1 MQKIAGKVWNFG
13 KDIDTDLIIAAR
25 YLNTSDPKELAKHV
39 MEDADPDFVN
49 KMSPGDI
56 IVAGENFGC
65 GSSREHAPIALKAA
79 GIAAVVAPTFA
90 RIFYRNAFNM
100 GLPIFELPESAE
112 IKEGAAAQ
120 GGGGDQH
127 RHECGDDHQPHDEE
141 GLQLYAD
148 PGIHAGAPQRGRP
161 DELRGGRNRKAGDG
175 MSSYKIALIKGD
187 GIGPEIIDEAVKVL
201 DAVASCEGFE
211 LRYNEVLMGGCAY
224 DITGD
229 PLPQETIDVSL
240 NADAVLFG
248 AIGGEKWDTL
258 PREKRPESGL
268 LRFRKELGVFAN
280 LRPAVVYDELVN
292 ASSLKPEIVKGV
304 DLMVVRELIGGIY
317 FGEPK
322 GREGN
327 ERAYNTMVY
336 TRDEI
341 VRIAHTAFQIA
352 MERDKRVC
360 SVDKANVLDVSQL
373 WRDTVEEV
381 AKEYPE
387 VTLSH
392 MYVDNAAMQLIRDP
406 KQFDVILTGN
416 IFGDILSDEASM
428 LSGSIG
434 LLPSA
439 SVGNKIG
446 VYEPIHGSAPD
457 IAGQGIANPIAT
469 IASASMMLRF
479 ALGETKAAD
488 RIDAAIK
495 QALAEGYR
503 TKDLAQFDAKEVC
516 STSEMG
522 SIIANYAAKC
532 KH

>member
-1 MQKIAGKVWNFG
+1 MKKY
-13 KDIDTDLIIAAR
+13 T
-25 YLNTSDPKELAKHV
+25 
-39 MEDADPDFVN
+39 
-49 KMSPGDI
+49 
-56 IVAGENFGC
+56 
-65 GSSREHAPIALKAA
+65 
-79 GIAAVVAPTFA
+79 
-90 RIFYRNAFNM
+90 
-100 GLPIFELPESAE
+100 
-112 IKEGAAAQ
+112 
-120 GGGGDQH
+120 
-127 RHECGDDHQPHDEE
+127 
-141 GLQLYAD
+141 
-148 PGIHAGAPQRGRP
+148 
-161 DELRGGRNRKAGDG
+161 
-175 MSSYKIALIKGD
+175 IALIKGD
-187 GIGPEIIDEAVKVL
+187 GIGPEIIEEAVKVL
-201 DAVASCEGFE
+201 DAVASCEGFDLSYE
-211 LRYNEVLMGGCAY
+211 EALMGGCAY

-229 PLPQETIDVSL
+229 PLPKETVQTALSS
-240 NADAVLFG
+240 DAVLFG
-248 AIGGEKWDTL
+248 AIGGEKWDNL

-268 LRFRKELGVFAN
+268 LRFRKELGVYSN

-292 ASSLKPEIVKGV
+292 ASSLKPEIVRGV

-322 GREGN
+322 GRDNDRG
-327 ERAYNTMVY
+327 YNTMVY
-336 TRDEI
+336 TRPEI
-341 VRIAHTAFQIA
+341 ERIAHSAFKIA

-360 SVDKANVLDVSQL
+360 SIDKANVLDVSQL
-373 WRDTVEEV
+373 WRDIVEEV

-387 VTLSH
+387 VELSH

-406 KQFDVILTGN
+406 KQFDVMLTGN

-469 IASASMMLRF
+469 ISSASMMLRF
-479 ALGETKAAD
+479 AFGEIKAAD
-488 RIDAAIK
+488 KIDMAIK
-495 QALAEGYR
+495 RALSEGYR
-503 TKDLAQFDAKEVC
+503 TKDIAQFDAKEVC